1 MTKHQPALDRRG
13 FLKLGFA
20 AMYFALPDGLR
31 ADAARQLEGVFPI
44 LQTPFTDGGA
54 LDTAALAAEVRFC
67 DRIGVQGV
75 VWPQLASEYSALS
88 TDERFAG
95 AEAVVHATRSLAGNG
110 EHPAVVIGVQGPDT
124 ESAVRYAR
132 HAAKLEPDAIVAIP
146 LDTKDLRAQFDYYRA
161 IAAGCNRPLFVQTVG
176 DMSVDFVL
184 EMAREIPTLR
194 YVKDEAGQT
203 LPRISDYR
211 ARGGDLIRGVFTGAH
226 GRTLMDELARGSTGT
241 MPAAGFAD
249 LYVSAWKAWRA
260 GKRGEAM
267 DMFSKVL
274 LLVTEV
280 QAFGLPSMK
289 YILQLRG
296 VFPNTK
302 CRLQGGA
309 PLDDQAQKSI
319 RETYEFVKPYLKS

>member
-1 MTKHQPALDRRG
+1 
-13 FLKLGFA
+13 
-20 AMYFALPDGLR
+20 
-31 ADAARQLEGVFPI
+31 
-44 LQTPFTDGGA
+44 
-54 LDTAALAAEVRFC
+54 
-67 DRIGVQGV
+67 
-75 VWPQLASEYSALS
+75 
-88 TDERFAG
+88 
-95 AEAVVHATRSLAGNG
+95 
-110 EHPAVVIGVQGPDT
+110 
-124 ESAVRYAR
+124 
-132 HAAKLEPDAIVAIP
+132 
-146 LDTKDLRAQFDYYRA
+146 
-161 IAAGCNRPLFVQTVG
+161 
-176 DMSVDFVL
+176 
-184 EMAREIPTLR
+184 
-194 YVKDEAGQT
+194 

-211 ARGGDLIRGVFTGAH
+211 ARAGDLIRGVFTGAH
-226 GRTLMDELARGSTGT
+226 GRTLIDELARGSTGT

-260 GKRGEAM
+260 GERGEAM

-309 PLDDQAQKSI
+309 PLDEQAQKSI